1 MTEKTNHSPP
11 HGASQ
16 ARKRG
21 EKIGQ
26 QLRKLYDDVAH
37 ESVPDDFF
45 RLLDEADKAS
55 SGKSGGSQE
64 G

>member
-1 MTEKTNHSPP
+1 MNDKNNTSSP

-55 SGKSGGSQE
+55 SRKQNGPQD
-64 G
+64 

>member
-1 MTEKTNHSPP
+1 MTDETHKSPP

-16 ARKRG
+16 NRKRG

-26 QLRKLYDDVAH
+26 QLRKLYDDVTH
-37 ESVPDDFF
+37 ETIPDDFF
-45 RLLDEADKAS
+45 RLLDEADRAS
-55 SGKSGGSQE
+55 NKSDGSKE

>member
-1 MTEKTNHSPP
+1 MTDKTDTPTP
-11 HGASQ
+11 HGAAQ

-26 QLRKLYDDVAH
+26 QLRKLYDDVAQ

-55 SGKSGGSQE
+55 SRKSDESQD
-64 G
+64 